1 MNQDTKQISQ
11 KEIELVIA
19 RLEVLSPE
27 LHFSS
32 GNKEESISR
41 DQMIEHVKAND
52 KIGKDFIK
60 TELDFLR
67 AFKDGTLLKQLATI

>member
-1 MNQDTKQISQ
+1 MKQNTKQIRQ

-32 GNKEESISR
+32 GNNEGSISR
-41 DQMIEHVKAND
+41 DEMIEHVKAND
-52 KIGKDFIK
+52 KIGNDFIK

>member
-1 MNQDTKQISQ
+1 MTNKSEKTRQ

-32 GNKEESISR
+32 GDSPENISR
-41 DQMIEHVKAND
+41 DEMIEHVKAND
-52 KIGKDFIK
+52 EVGQGFIK
-60 TELDFLR
+60 TELEFLR
-67 AFKDGTLLKQLATI
+67 AFKDGTLQKTLATT